1 MNKLNSIFDPPCE
14 CNLCEPD
21 MVFECPGCLR
31 DTVPYCQGQD
41 DDYYDYCTPC
51 FWELSNNL
59 VTVVIQHSQP
69 QKPNLKINS

>member
-51 FWELSNNL
+51 FWEQGFLFILNC
-59 VTVVIQHSQP
+59 
-69 QKPNLKINS
+69 LKFPIHKDFRLKL